1 MNKKTLILIATAT
14 MAASSQAQI
23 LFSENFQTNQ
33 TANWSFFSSIA
44 NDTPSISDLG
54 AVADFFF
61 DYGAIGIPNAP
72 NSGSGDTR
80 GLKMQ
85 ANVRGTGIFS
95 GMSVSLNGQ
104 SFTGD
109 YTLRF
114 DAWQSFQG
122 PFPNGGSG
130 TTQLMMG
137 GVGATTSLQFQGGPL
152 NGFAVGAT
160 QDGGSATDFR
170 MYNNGSGVQVGTYI
184 AGSQNN
190 THAYYSQFQGTVPA
204 AQTTWAQGQGFNS
217 QFGSTN
223 VGVLGMAWRRWEIR
237 KEGTRVDWFV
247 DGLHIGFHTNVQ
259 FGGDNIFLAFADTN
273 SGSSTDVIS
282 DQLLFGLID
291 NVEVEAIPEPGTMVL
306 LAGLGLAA
314 IARKRKSA

>member
-1 MNKKTLILIATAT
+1 MTNKTLILIATAT
-14 MAASSQAQI
+14 LAASSQAQI
-23 LFSENFQTNQ
+23 LFSENFQTDQ

-44 NDTPSISDLG
+44 NDTASISDLG

-95 GMSVSLNGQ
+95 GMSVSPNGQ

-122 PFPNGGSG
+122 PFPGGGSG
-130 TTQLMMG
+130 TTQLTMG
-137 GVGATTSLQFQGGPL
+137 GIGASNSLQFIGGPF
-152 NGFAVGAT
+152 NGFGAAST
-160 QDGGSATDFR
+160 QDGGSASDYR
-170 MYNNGSGVQVGTYI
+170 MYNAPGGTIGTYI

-190 THAYYSQFQGTVPA
+190 TAAYYSGFQGTVPA
-204 AQTTWAQGQGFNS
+204 AQTAWAQSQGFNS

-223 VGVLGMAWRRWEIR
+223 TGVLGMAWRRWEIR
-237 KEGTRVDWFV
+237 KEGTRVDWYV

-259 FGGDNIFLAFADTN
+259 FGGNNIFLAYSDTN

-306 LAGLGLAA
+306 LAGLGVAA